1 MNKSLTGVIPAVIS
15 PLTEDRKLDTGL
27 LEKQTAYLC
36 EAGASGFF
44 VAGTTS
50 EGAYLTTA
58 EKREAFLTIRE
69 ASEGKQFLCLACIR
83 PSTEQVVAEMK
94 ALEDLNPDY
103 VVAVTPFYGKA
114 NQTVIYNHYT
124 AIADAAKAP
133 VLLYNIPSCTFN
145 VIELETVEQL
155 SRHQNIAGIKDST
168 GDFVS
173 VSRGLVAK
181 RAGTGT
187 PPDFTW
193 IMGEDYLDAASLSLG
208 CDALVSGLGNIR
220 IEPYVAM
227 FSAAE
232 HGAWDEVAAEQIKIN
247 RLYDLV
253 RTFKADMLLTIK
265 TGAAFYGR
273 CRAVMKME
281 GTPLSEEEEKKLK
294 DLLETDGIQSETIYR
309 QRSRVDGI

>member
-1 MNKSLTGVIPAVIS
+1 MNKALTGVIPAVIS
-15 PLTEDRKLDTGL
+15 PLNEDRRLDTGL
-27 LEKQTAYLC
+27 LEKQTTYLC
-36 EAGASGFF
+36 EAGAAGFF

-50 EGAYLTTA
+50 EGAYLTTE
-58 EKREAFLTIRE
+58 EKREAFLTIRKV
-69 ASEGKQFLCLACIR
+69 SEGKQFLCLACIR
-83 PSTEQVVAEMK
+83 PSTEQVIAEMK
-94 ALEDLNPDY
+94 TLEDLAPDY

-114 NQTVIYNHYT
+114 DQTVIFNHYT
-124 AIADAAKAP
+124 AIADAAKVP
-133 VLLYNIPSCTFN
+133 LLLYNIPSCTHN
-145 VIELETVEQL
+145 VIELDTIERL

-173 VSRGLVAK
+173 VGRGLVARK
-181 RAGTGT
+181 AGTGT
-187 PPDFTW
+187 PPDFIW

-227 FSAAE
+227 FRAAE
-232 HGAWDEVAAEQIKIN
+232 CGAWDEVAAEQARIN
-247 RLYDLV
+247 LLYDLV

-281 GTPLSEEEEKKLK
+281 GIPLSKEEKRKLEEA
-294 DLLETDGIQSETIYR
+294 LEMAFNQKRYTGN
-309 QRSRVDGI
+309 VPV